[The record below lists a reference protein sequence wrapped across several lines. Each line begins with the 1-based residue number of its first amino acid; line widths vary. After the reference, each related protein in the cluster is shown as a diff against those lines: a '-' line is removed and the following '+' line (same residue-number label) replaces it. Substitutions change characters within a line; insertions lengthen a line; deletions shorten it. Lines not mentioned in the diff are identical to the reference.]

1 MSPDDT
7 RVYLGLDIGDRRIGL
22 ARGDSVGRIAQPLRF
37 LLVDGHEGDFLRRI
51 IAEDG
56 IHELVVGLPRNMAG
70 QPTEQT
76 GYVQATAK
84 TLLEPLG
91 LPLHWQDESLT
102 SVMAEERLIARN
114 KPYTKGDIDAE
125 AASIILQDYLGTL

>member
-1 MSPDDT
+1 MNET
-7 RVYLGLDIGDRRIGL
+7 RVYLSLDVGERRIGL

-37 LLVDGHEGDFLRRI
+37 LLVDGHEQDFLRRI
-51 IAEDG
+51 IAEEG

-76 GYVQATAK
+76 AYVQNVAK

-102 SVMAEERLIARN
+102 SVMAEERLLSRN
-114 KPYTKGDIDAE
+114 KPYTKGDVDAE
-125 AASIILQDYLGTL
+125 AASIILQDFLEQL